1 MKLLIFF
8 NDLDCEITLKPHSSG
23 WIDST
28 TIPNRSKNC
37 TFNFSPA
44 IQNRVDTQAPGLL
57 IKLLKLNVP
66 CENGGFI
73 QFDRTNKLCG
83 KLEELPENQRTLYF
97 NSRLNTV
104 LNVYNHPNFQ
114 LVYKSVDYCY
124 NVTLLDQ
131 SGSFEIK
138 QTSEALR
145 CHIKI
150 HLPFGNKIALKL
162 RLRNSIS
169 NAGSEQDAAAYEEIK
184 INQTSEKRLN
194 KRDTSYNKVLQTPD
208 ISSETEY
215 SFSLCNGI
223 FIEVIDRSEKKWFE
237 CIIQSKAIS
246 GFVYTLTSSD
256 NVVFIRILKA
266 SEAISRDALTTASQ
280 IRDYVISVEY
290 TAVAIKTI
298 VSTCAFGYVLA
309 GEFCV
314 SSFHDLLSWQSA
326 ESRCKDIGG
335 HLASIRS
342 DTQHDVIDEMIL
354 NR

>member
-1 MKLLIFF
+1 M
-8 NDLDCEITLKPHSSG
+8 
-23 WIDST
+23 
-28 TIPNRSKNC
+28 
-37 TFNFSPA
+37 
-44 IQNRVDTQAPGLL
+44 
-57 IKLLKLNVP
+57 
-66 CENGGFI
+66 
-73 QFDRTNKLCG
+73 CG

-124 NVTLLDQ
+124 NVTLLNQ
-131 SGSFEIK
+131 NGSFEIK

-169 NAGSEQDAAAYEEIK
+169 NAGSAQVYEEIK
-184 INQTSEKRLN
+184 INQTSRTKGEKRLN
-194 KRDTSYNKVLQTPD
+194 KRDTSYSKVLQIPD

-223 FIEVIDRSEKKWFE
+223 FIEVIDRSDKKWFE
-237 CIIQSKAIS
+237 CIIQSKTIS

-266 SEAISRDALTTASQ
+266 SEAISGDALTAATEKASK

-309 GEFCV
+309 GEFCI
-314 SSFHDLLSWQSA
+314 SPFHDLLSWQNA

-342 DTQHDVIDEMIL
+342 DTQHSVIDEMIL